1 MSISKAVED
10 RIVQAARETP
20 TEIIG
25 LLLGRLEDDTIVIE
39 DSTTHEFSSEPN
51 RVTLPPSSVAVIAD
65 QLVSGRLKG
74 NIVGWYHS
82 HTEGGLFYSDTD
94 IATQQR
100 LQQFS
105 SLITG
110 LVVDSSTGK
119 VGYFRVIPGT
129 NQAVRLHESNIMT
142 FTDPRKAVPE
152 ERSAPHPIAPTPIV
166 EIRRRL
172 PRAAVV
178 TRRMALAMIL
188 IGLIVS
194 IGAVAAIL
202 YKYGSSTPEPTVM
215 IIHVPIS
222 SATVGTPIQVL
233 TNITGPGRNV
243 TLVYGQTTGGT
254 VTQVLMNPFAAG
266 EYNYLIPASQVTG
279 NIAYYIKAYGPSG
292 RQVNTT
298 VYHIAVADFGLQP
311 QTNSLTVYRTKTAT
325 LQLHLLSINNF
336 NRQLSLSTN
345 ESPSGLTVRFSA
357 NPATA
362 GTAVGLTVAADA
374 TVPNGTYPVTLI
386 ATYTPPQSSRVSRES
401 VIDITVADF
410 QVTVAPYN
418 NTVLAG
424 STAIFTITL
433 TIEKRFIAPVSITS
447 VSGLPQGA
455 TYNITSTNPTVLAGS
470 PGTTNA
476 TLQIKIEAFTKTGTY
491 PIVIVVSGGG
501 IAHTLD
507 TQIIV
512 R

>member
-1 MSISKAVED
+1 VSISKAVED
-10 RIVQAARETP
+10 RIVQAACETP

-51 RVTLPPSSVAVIAD
+51 RVTLPPSSIAVIAD

-82 HTEGGLFYSDTD
+82 HTEGGLFYSETD

-105 SLITG
+105 SLVTG

-129 NQAVRLHESNIMT
+129 NQAVRLHESNITT
-142 FTDPRKAVPE
+142 FTDPTKAVPE
-152 ERSAPHPIAPTPIV
+152 ERSAPHIAPTPIV
-166 EIRRRL
+166 EIRRRS
-172 PRAAVV
+172 PEAAVV
-178 TRRMALAMIL
+178 TRRIVLSMIL

-194 IGAVAAIL
+194 IGAFAAVL
-202 YKYGSSTPEPTVM
+202 YKYSSSTPEPTVM
-215 IIHVPIS
+215 IMHMPVS
-222 SATVGTPIQVL
+222 SAIVGTPIEIL

-243 TLVYGQTTGGT
+243 TLVYGQANGGT
-254 VTQVLMNPFAAG
+254 VTQVLMIPFAAG

-345 ESPSGLTVRFSA
+345 ESPTGLTVRFSA
-357 NPATA
+357 NPATS

-386 ATYTPPQSSRVSRES
+386 ATYAPPQSSRISRES
-401 VIDITVADF
+401 VIDVTVADF
-410 QVTVAPYN
+410 QVTVAPFN

-424 STAIFTITL
+424 STATFTITL
-433 TIEKRFIAPVSITS
+433 TIQKGFIAPVSITS

-455 TYNITSTNPTVLAGS
+455 TYAVTSSNLTVLAGG
-470 PGTTNA
+470 PGTTNV

-501 IAHTLD
+501 VAHTLE